1 MKTCLKDDETQ
12 RAVDRVK
19 TTFSPATPCVN
30 VGADGYCT
38 GPCQGAICCGCAD
51 YKPQTAV
58 TVADG
63 TVTMPALALE
73 HPTCTTT
80 AEAVR
85 FDLAMA
91 KQHGTMSLAYLARAG
106 WRLACEK
113 ESVGHGAW
121 LNVCK
126 EMGIS
131 ADTAGRYIKFYYG
144 TVGEHMRAQGAAHRL
159 VENLTD
165 AMIEEATAGL
175 ESKTATGAMIELG
188 IVKRP
193 AGWGGARENA
203 GRKSKDDAE
212 VSAEKAVSE
221 AAVRAE
227 LSAEEG
233 RDLVAKLA
241 GWALGADDGFGTL
254 PDGELAR
261 AVKTLKQVLARAEE
275 IKAAREVR

>member
-1 MKTCLKDDETQ
+1 MKIAKKMQAALNDAAAAPVVASVP
-12 RAVDRVK
+12 AVASVPVLPLE
-19 TTFSPATPCVN
+19 PAPA
-30 VGADGYCT
+30 G
-38 GPCQGAICCGCAD
+38 
-51 YKPQTAV
+51 TA
-58 TVADG
+58 
-63 TVTMPALALE
+63 
-73 HPTCTTT
+73 
-80 AEAVR
+80 AEAVK
-85 FDLAMA
+85 FDLGMA
-91 KQHGTMSLAYLARAG
+91 KRHGALTLAYLARAG

-113 ESVGHGAW
+113 EGVAHGEW
-121 LNVCK
+121 YDLC
-126 EMGIS
+126 ETIGIS
-131 ADTAGRYIKFYYG
+131 AETARRYIDFYYS
-144 TVGEHMRAQGAAHRL
+144 TVGAHLHAQGIGRRL
-159 VENLTD
+159 VDNLTD

-193 AGWGGARENA
+193 ANWGGARENA

-254 PDGELAR
+254 PDGELTR

-275 IKAAREVR
+275 IKAAREVER